1 MRFIRIETKTLQI
14 LILKRLNYI
23 NFKGEIRSFNNST
36 LGVLSM
42 HVWFLITLKMYDK
55 YLELTY

>member
-42 HVWFLITLKMYDK
+42 HVWFLITLKNV
-55 YLELTY
+55 